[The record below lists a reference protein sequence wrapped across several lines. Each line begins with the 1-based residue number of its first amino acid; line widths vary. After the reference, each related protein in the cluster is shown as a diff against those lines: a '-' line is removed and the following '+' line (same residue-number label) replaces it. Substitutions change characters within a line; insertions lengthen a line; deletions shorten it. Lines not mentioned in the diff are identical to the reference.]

1 MYIFVTRSIQI
12 ISLIIKS
19 VSRDDKKLIWS
30 SINKALLWTLGKS
43 KEEMLIYIFWEKNVN
58 ICVYLDGIVTCI
70 GHNKY
75 RCLRKNSLLFSSLS
89 LLHHRLFWVQIYT
102 RNLWKHLLNRN
113 KIWHISVRR
122 CLFRQTC
129 LMRLKSIFRPSLFV
143 TLFRCNSI
151 SQINTYNL
159 SNIILFEI
167 ANLPVLHGCYDG
179 FLYKDSAAFS
189 SLLLYVGNCEII

>member
-1 MYIFVTRSIQI
+1 M
-12 ISLIIKS
+12 
-19 VSRDDKKLIWS
+19 W
-30 SINKALLWTLGKS
+30 
-43 KEEMLIYIFWEKNVN
+43 IYIFWEKNVN
-58 ICVYLDGIVTCI
+58 ICAYLDGIVTCMDI
-70 GHNKY
+70 INTDVYEKIVF
-75 RCLRKNSLLFSSLS
+75 FSAVYPYSITGYFEC
-89 LLHHRLFWVQIYT
+89 RYTQEIYGSIYWIAVRYDT
-102 RNLWKHLLNRN
+102 SYS
-113 KIWHISVRR
+113 SVRR

-143 TLFRCNSI
+143 TLFKCNSI

>member
-102 RNLWKHLLNRN
+102 RNLRKHLPNRN
-113 KIWHISVRR
+113 KIWHI
-122 CLFRQTC
+122 LFLCEKVLVQ
-129 LMRLKSIFRPSLFV
+129 
-143 TLFRCNSI
+143 
-151 SQINTYNL
+151 
-159 SNIILFEI
+159 
-167 ANLPVLHGCYDG
+167 ANLFDEIEIYLSPLLVCYIVQMQFD
-179 FLYKDSAAFS
+179 FT
-189 SLLLYVGNCEII
+189 N